1 MPNTAQIGSKTMEKL
16 QVCLNRFNVRK
27 KRATN
32 KLLEQVFLYNKTL
45 KIYVK

>member
-27 KRATN
+27 KGQQINCWN
-32 KLLEQVFLYNKTL
+32 KFSYTTKLSKFM
-45 KIYVK
+45 